1 MRGDDSLVSSLSIAA
16 RGEGPEGIAND
27 IRCRDPVFGLQ
38 YGTVAA
44 GKNLSFRHFS
54 IGVTRFRPGFPKL
67 LPKQPIGRTS
77 RSLAPA
83 RDRCRRQIT
92 VMDFPSRCVRT

>member
-1 MRGDDSLVSSLSIAA
+1 
-16 RGEGPEGIAND
+16 
-27 IRCRDPVFGLQ
+27 
-38 YGTVAA
+38 VAA

-92 VMDFPSRCVRT
+92 VMDFPSRCVRTAGGPCTVRESSAPKAGANRRERCDLFAQFAATAHALTIR